1 MCEADTSFHNVPLQ
15 KIFDF
20 PQPETTGCATYPQVQ
35 DSLVVREQPYGSEL
49 YPEPMYVT
57 KKGRSHTP
65 SQLPEDHGATEYTD
79 SRSEYDTPEPPFT
92 PPDEVPS
99 HGAIATTPDILLH
112 IDGPSIQFS
121 MYYDIQRRTL
131 SVHLHQAFNLPSI
144 HGPQD
149 SFVVIF
155 LLPTRDI
162 IHQSVTIS
170 NNRDPQ
176 YKQIFEFGG
185 ILAEEVY
192 QQVLVCQVYYSDKF
206 AHDHLVGSVLVPL
219 KEADLYGIVMTKRIG
234 EGHDLLKVRMHLCR
248 CSPYLIMTCCA
259 SIDHNA
265 LFWGGGTRRFG
276 VHAFP
281 ENLEIEYLLVCI
293 FFACFGKLYQYT
305 MYMAIGYILL
315 H

>member
-1 MCEADTSFHNVPLQ
+1 MEKVCEADTGDTSFHKVPLQ
-15 KIFDF
+15 KIFEF

-35 DSLVVREQPYGSEL
+35 DSLVIREQPHGSEL

-57 KKGRSHTP
+57 KRGRSHTP
-65 SQLPEDHGATEYTD
+65 SQLPEDHRDTDYTD

-92 PPDEVPS
+92 PPDEIPS
-99 HGAIATTPDILLH
+99 HGAITATPDILLH

-144 HGPQD
+144 QGPQD

-162 IHQSVTIS
+162 VHKSVTIS
-170 NNRDPQ
+170 NSRDPQ

-219 KEADLYGIVMTKRIG
+219 KEADLYGVVMTKRIG
-234 EGHDLLKVRMHLCR
+234 EGHDLLKVRMQC
-248 CSPYLIMTCCA
+248 
-259 SIDHNA
+259 
-265 LFWGGGTRRFG
+265 W
-276 VHAFP
+276 
-281 ENLEIEYLLVCI
+281 
-293 FFACFGKLYQYT
+293 
-305 MYMAIGYILL
+305 
-315 H
+315 